1 MFHMEHPFTSDTNKT
16 KEKLLGFTAW
26 IERNE
31 IGKVL
36 WRELPDGTP
45 VKLEMRTLPD
55 GRSAVVPN
63 PLWVEISSDRLKR
76 NFRLIGK
83 VKENGLP
90 SFREIH
96 VYAHPGSNGW
106 DDIELD
112 LGVAIS
118 VSDLKFWEE
127 KVLAAVSR
135 FSVEGEEALILERSE
150 EMLNADQKLAREFIR
165 DLRRMRGR
173 PGRVKVS
180 WDTKLAAARLRDNEV
195 PWKEICSQFLNGYG
209 DPYSRSQVNRWVKE
223 VKAVGSISNE

>member
-1 MFHMEHPFTSDTNKT
+1 MFHMEHSLTSGTNNI
-16 KEKLLGFTAW
+16 KERLLGFTAW

-36 WRELPDGTP
+36 WRALPDGTP
-45 VKLEMRTLPD
+45 VNLEMRTLPD
-55 GRSAVVPN
+55 GRSTIVPN

-76 NFRLIGK
+76 NFRLIGN

-96 VYAHPGSNGW
+96 VYAHPGNNGW

-118 VSDLKFWEE
+118 VSDMKFWEE
-127 KVLAAVSR
+127 KVLEVVSR
-135 FSVEGEEALILERSE
+135 FSIEGEEALTLERSE
-150 EMLNADQKLAREFIR
+150 EMFAADQKLARELLR

-180 WDTKLAAARLRDNEV
+180 WSTKVDAARLRDNKV
-195 PWKEICSQFLNGYG
+195 AWKDICNQFLNEYG

-223 VKAVGSISNE
+223 VKAAESAPDE